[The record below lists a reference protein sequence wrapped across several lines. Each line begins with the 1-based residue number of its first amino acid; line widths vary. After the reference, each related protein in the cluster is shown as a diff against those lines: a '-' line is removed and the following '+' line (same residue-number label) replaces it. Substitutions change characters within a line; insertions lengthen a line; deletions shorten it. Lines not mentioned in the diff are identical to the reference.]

1 MSKIDICCTRCSHQ
15 HVCSKKSEFR
25 EVVETVHNLELK
37 SHNPREE
44 RGVPVRDI
52 SFIRPITVEC
62 KFFSKTVVSPR
73 EMGDVWT

>member
-1 MSKIDICCTRCSHQ
+1 MDICCTRCSHQ
-15 HVCSKKSEFR
+15 HVCSKKPEFR

-52 SFIRPITVEC
+52 PFIRPITVEC

-73 EMGDVWT
+73 EMGDIWT